1 MSAVCCSFSYYSLH
15 FLRWYYSAVGFCIVT
30 VLDRW
35 MDAWIDGCNWLPHR
49 MFTWIGN
56 GLVPEVKIEL
66 VCFAKGLLVEL
77 FATVHTALQTN
88 PLPPP
93 PQKDKCNVH
102 LSLNDYG
109 MLWKWHYI
117 KLHLLPGPHPLYPS
131 VPLSC
136 LLKLGCLL
144 WEKIRKLPVLG
155 IAGVFQRFR
164 VKKSSKYF
172 GSPTKVRKG
181 ECT

>member
-1 MSAVCCSFSYYSLH
+1 MDGCMN
-15 FLRWYYSAVGFCIVT
+15 
-30 VLDRW
+30 RW
-35 MDAWIDGCNWLPHR
+35 MQLATTQNVYLNWKWTCPWSQNRIGLFCKRITRRTVCNCPHCPA
-49 MFTWIGN
+49 N
-56 GLVPEVKIEL
+56 QPP
-66 VCFAKGLLVEL
+66 A
-77 FATVHTALQTN
+77 
-88 PLPPP
+88 PP